1 MKKSLIIAC
10 ILGLGLIV
18 FCIINDVQIHQTK
31 NSIRYTEEALYGD
44 VEEVKG
50 IRFRIPNQFGS
61 LAWLTQ
67 GSLNEGL
74 KLTAEAM
81 SVYDRRWNI
90 TTEPMSVYD
99 MRWNIIQH
107 FDLKFH
113 EEVLPAGENILGIC
127 NNDNWMVL
135 TEKNKELFLYRFNS
149 DGESYEKQLLWEV
162 GSKILGIHMEGY
174 DESIVLIIDTEEEKT
189 IQFLQKK
196 NGQWKTCVSVTSKEF
211 ECLNQ
216 LDSFK
221 YSDEESY
228 SHKEADYSEIAYT
241 YRDGRLAMLWRQN
254 VNAYN
259 LLVLSGARVEYASVL
274 RSNFKQEPD
283 KENVAALRIWFE

>member
-31 NSIRYTEEALYGD
+31 NSIKYTEEAVYGD

-67 GSLNEGL
+67 GSLDEGL
-74 KLTAEAM
+74 KLTTEAM
-81 SVYDRRWNI
+81 SVYD
-90 TTEPMSVYD
+90 
-99 MRWNIIQH
+99 MRGWRILH
-107 FDLKFH
+107 ADLKFH
-113 EEVLPAGENILGIC
+113 EEVLPADETILGLC
-127 NNDNWMVL
+127 NNDSWMVL
-135 TEKNKELFLYRFNS
+135 TEKNKELFLYRLNS
-149 DGESYEKQLLWEV
+149 DGESYEKQRLWEV
-162 GSKILGIHMEGY
+162 SSKILGVHMEGY
-174 DESIVLIIDTEEEKT
+174 DESIVLIIDTEEEKE
-189 IQFLQKK
+189 IQFLQKM
-196 NGQWKTCVSVTSKEF
+196 NGQWKTCISVTSKEF

-228 SHKEADYSEIAYT
+228 RHKEANYSGIAYA
-241 YRDGRLAMLWRQN
+241 YRDGKLAMLWRQN
-254 VNAYN
+254 GNAYN
-259 LLVLSGARVEYASVL
+259 LLVLSGDRVEYASVL

>member
-10 ILGLGLIV
+10 VLGLGLIV

-31 NSIRYTEEALYGD
+31 SSIRYTEEALYGD
-44 VEEVKG
+44 AEDVMG

-67 GSLNEGL
+67 GSLDEGL
-74 KLTAEAM
+74 KLTTEAM
-81 SVYDRRWNI
+81 SVY
-90 TTEPMSVYD
+90 E
-99 MRWNIIQH
+99 MRKDISLH
-107 FDLKFH
+107 FDLKFY
-113 EEVLPAGENILGIC
+113 EKVPTADETFWGIC
-127 NNDNWMVL
+127 NNDSWMVL

-149 DGESYEKQLLWEV
+149 DGESYEKQRLWEV
-162 GSKILGIHMEGY
+162 SSKIRGVHMEGY
-174 DESIVLIIDTEEEKT
+174 DESIVLIINTEEEKE
-189 IQFLQKK
+189 IQFFQKK

-228 SHKEADYSEIAYT
+228 RHKEANYSGIAYA
-241 YRDGRLAMLWRQN
+241 YRDGKLAMLWRQN
-254 VNAYN
+254 GNAYN
-259 LLVLSGARVEYASVL
+259 LLVLSADRVEYASVL
-274 RSNFKQEPD
+274 HSNFKQEPD
-283 KENVAALRIWFE
+283 KENVAPITIWFE

>member
-1 MKKSLIIAC
+1 MKKSLIIAGV
-10 ILGLGLIV
+10 LGLAMLV
-18 FCIINDVQIHQTK
+18 FCIINGVQIHQTK

-67 GSLNEGL
+67 GSLDEGL
-74 KLTAEAM
+74 KP
-81 SVYDRRWNI
+81 
-90 TTEPMSVYD
+90 TTEAMSVYD

-127 NNDNWMVL
+127 NNDKWMVL

-149 DGESYEKQLLWEV
+149 DGESYEKQRLWEV
-162 GSKILGIHMEGY
+162 SSKILGVHMEGY
-174 DESIVLIIDTEEEKT
+174 DKSIVLIIDTEEEKT

-196 NGQWKTCVSVTSKEF
+196 NGQWKTCVSVTSREF

-228 SHKEADYSEIAYT
+228 SHKEADYSEIAYA
-241 YRDGRLAMLWRQN
+241 YRDGKLAMLWRQN
-254 VNAYN
+254 GNAYN
-259 LLVLSGARVEYASVL
+259 LLVLSGDRVEYASVL
-274 RSNFKQEPD
+274 HSNFKQEPD
-283 KENVAALRIWFE
+283 KENVEQIRIWFE

>member
-31 NSIRYTEEALYGD
+31 NSIRYTEEAVYGD

-67 GSLNEGL
+67 GSLDEGL
-74 KLTAEAM
+74 KLTTEAM
-81 SVYDRRWNI
+81 SVY
-90 TTEPMSVYD
+90 E
-99 MRWNIIQH
+99 MRKDISLH

-113 EEVLPAGENILGIC
+113 EKVLPADETILGIC

-135 TEKNKELFLYRFNS
+135 TEKDKELFLYCVDS
-149 DGESYEKQLLWEV
+149 GEESYEKQSLGEV
-162 GSKILGIHMEGY
+162 SSKILGVHMEGY
-174 DESIVLIIDTEEEKT
+174 DKSIVLIIETEEDKE

-196 NGQWKTCVSVTSKEF
+196 NGQWKTYVSMTSKEF

-228 SHKEADYSEIAYT
+228 RHKEADYSEIAYA
-241 YRDGRLAMLWRQN
+241 YRNGKLAMLWRQN
-254 VNAYN
+254 ANAYN
-259 LLVLSGARVEYASVL
+259 LLVLSGEGVEYASVL
-274 RSNFKQEPD
+274 HSNFKQEPD
-283 KENVAALRIWFE
+283 KENVEALRIWFE

>member
-10 ILGLGLIV
+10 VLGLSLLV
-18 FCIINDVQIHQTK
+18 CCIINDVQIHQTK

-61 LAWLTQ
+61 LAWLMQ
-67 GSLNEGL
+67 GSLNEGM

-81 SVYDRRWNI
+81 SVY
-90 TTEPMSVYD
+90 E
-99 MRWNIIQH
+99 MRKDISLH

-113 EEVLPAGENILGIC
+113 EKVLPTDENILGIC

-135 TEKNKELFLYRFNS
+135 TEKDKELFLYCVDS
-149 DGESYEKQLLWEV
+149 GEESYEKQSLGEV
-162 GSKILGIHMEGY
+162 SSKILDVHVEGY
-174 DESIVLIIDTEEEKT
+174 DESIVLIIDTEEDKE

-196 NGQWKTCVSVTSKEF
+196 NGQWKTYVSMTSKEF
-211 ECLNQ
+211 ECINQ

-228 SHKEADYSEIAYT
+228 RHKEADYSEIAYA
-241 YRDGRLAMLWRQN
+241 YRNGKLAMLWRQN
-254 VNAYN
+254 ANAYN
-259 LLVLSGARVEYASVL
+259 LLVLSGEGVEYASVL
-274 RSNFKQEPD
+274 HSNFKQEPD
-283 KENVAALRIWFE
+283 KENVEALRIWFE

>member
-10 ILGLGLIV
+10 ILGLALIV

-31 NSIRYTEEALYGD
+31 NSIRYTEEVVYGA
-44 VEEVKG
+44 VEKVKG

-67 GSLNEGL
+67 GSLDEGL
-74 KLTAEAM
+74 KLTTEAM
-81 SVYDRRWNI
+81 SVYD
-90 TTEPMSVYD
+90 
-99 MRWNIIQH
+99 MRGWRILH
-107 FDLKFH
+107 ADLKFH
-113 EEVLPAGENILGIC
+113 EEVLTADETILGLC

-149 DGESYEKQLLWEV
+149 DGESYEKQLLWEA
-162 GSKILGIHMEGY
+162 GSQILGVHMEGY
-174 DESIVLIIDTEEEKT
+174 DESIVLIIDTEEEKE

-228 SHKEADYSEIAYT
+228 KHKEANYSGIAYA
-241 YRDGRLAMLWRQN
+241 YRDGKLAMLWRQN
-254 VNAYN
+254 GNAYN
-259 LLVLSGARVEYASVL
+259 LLVLSGDRVEYASVL

-283 KENVAALRIWFE
+283 KENVAPIIIWFE

>member
-50 IRFRIPNQFGS
+50 ICFRIPNQFGS

-67 GSLNEGL
+67 GSLDEGL
-74 KLTAEAM
+74 KLTTEAM
-81 SVYDRRWNI
+81 SVY
-90 TTEPMSVYD
+90 E
-99 MRWNIIQH
+99 MRKDISLH

-113 EEVLPAGENILGIC
+113 EKVLPADETILGIC

-135 TEKNKELFLYRFNS
+135 TEKDKELFLYCVDS
-149 DGESYEKQLLWEV
+149 GEESYEKHGLGEV
-162 GSKILGIHMEGY
+162 SSKILGVHMEGY
-174 DESIVLIIDTEEEKT
+174 DESIVLIIETEEEKE

-196 NGQWKTCVSVTSKEF
+196 NGQWKTYVSMTSKEF

-228 SHKEADYSEIAYT
+228 RHKEADYSEIAYA
-241 YRDGRLAMLWRQN
+241 YRNGKLAMLWRQN
-254 VNAYN
+254 ANAYN
-259 LLVLSGARVEYASVL
+259 LLVLSGEGVEYASVL
-274 RSNFKQEPD
+274 HSNFKQEPD
-283 KENVAALRIWFE
+283 KENVEALRIWFE